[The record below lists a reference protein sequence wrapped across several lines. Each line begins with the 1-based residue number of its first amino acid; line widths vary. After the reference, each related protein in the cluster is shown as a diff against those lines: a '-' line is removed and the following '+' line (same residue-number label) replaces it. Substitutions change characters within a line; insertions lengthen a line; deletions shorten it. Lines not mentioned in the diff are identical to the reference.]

1 MKPRAWLWFLLALAW
16 ALPAQAEP
24 PELNAAG
31 YASFALIVGV
41 NRSVD
46 RDAPLLRYAD
56 DDAARYLDLFR
67 TLGARSYVLTRP
79 DDNTRRLHPQVAA
92 EAQPPRLREYR
103 RVIAALAADVA
114 QARARGIKTVL
125 YFVYAGHGN
134 AQQGS
139 GYITLEDARLHA
151 SDLEQELLE
160 RIKPDQEHLIVDAC
174 YSYLLAVGRGPG
186 GKRREARGFSQLGGL
201 SARPTT
207 GLLFSTSSAKESHE
221 WAGFQA
227 GVFSHEVRSGLYG
240 AADADGDGRVS
251 YREIGA
257 FIQQANASVANE
269 RFRPDVYVKAP
280 AGSDVLVDL
289 DAQRGARLDFRGA
302 PSEHQLLEDERG
314 VRLADIHNGSGAA
327 YLLRP
332 RSGGK
337 LYLRRL
343 RDGREVL
350 LPLVPTV
357 VAVAELAPEEGRIAQ
372 RGAANDAFESLFA
385 LPFDRSVVQ
394 RFRFKQPEAMT
405 DDGATAAR
413 PQTRRYVG
421 LGMLGLSALG
431 AGVGTW
437 GLLHANSHQD
447 RITATSSQADA
458 ARENEQI
465 KLGNWS
471 AGVGYGVAGG
481 ALTAGLMLLLWPDH
495 GAELR
500 IDPEQGQALA
510 GFHGRF

>member
-1 MKPRAWLWFLLALAW
+1 
-16 ALPAQAEP
+16 
-24 PELNAAG
+24 
-31 YASFALIVGV
+31 
-41 NRSVD
+41 
-46 RDAPLLRYAD
+46 
-56 DDAARYLDLFR
+56 
-67 TLGARSYVLTRP
+67 
-79 DDNTRRLHPQVAA
+79 
-92 EAQPPRLREYR
+92 
-103 RVIAALAADVA
+103 
-114 QARARGIKTVL
+114 
-125 YFVYAGHGN
+125 
-134 AQQGS
+134 
-139 GYITLEDARLHA
+139 
-151 SDLEQELLE
+151 
-160 RIKPDQEHLIVDAC
+160 
-174 YSYLLAVGRGPG
+174 
-186 GKRREARGFSQLGGL
+186 
-201 SARPTT
+201 
-207 GLLFSTSSAKESHE
+207 LFSTSSAKESHE

-257 FIQQANASVANE
+257 FIQQANAAVANE
-269 RFRPDVYVKAP
+269 RFRPDVYVKPP

-289 DAQRGARLDFRGA
+289 DAQRGTRLDFRGA

-314 VRLADIHNGSGAA
+314 VRLADIHNGNGAA

-337 LYLRRL
+337 LYLRRV
-343 RDGREVL
+343 RDDHEVVV
-350 LPLVPTV
+350 PLVPTV
-357 VAVAELAPEEGRIAQ
+357 VAVAELTPEEGRIAE

-394 RFRFKQPEAMT
+394 SFRFKPL
-405 DDGATAAR
+405 ATESDEGTAPAK
-413 PQTRRYVG
+413 PQARRYIG
-421 LGMLGLSALG
+421 FGMLGLSALG

-437 GLLHANSHQD
+437 GLLHASSHQE
-447 RITATSSQADA
+447 RVTTLSSQADA

-500 IDPEQGQALA
+500 IEPGQAMA
-510 GFHGRF
+510 GFHGTF